1 MTSEQAMSVWFQAYC
16 AALQGAVASR
26 KPIDTIDDIRDVC
39 YLAANAAC
47 EDYKRAADALSADQE
62 LTHVR

>member
-1 MTSEQAMSVWFQAYC
+1 MTNEQAMSVWFQAYC

-39 YLAANAAC
+39 YVAANRAC
-47 EDYKRAADALSADQE
+47 EDYKRALEALAEEQ
-62 LTHVR
+62 TRVR